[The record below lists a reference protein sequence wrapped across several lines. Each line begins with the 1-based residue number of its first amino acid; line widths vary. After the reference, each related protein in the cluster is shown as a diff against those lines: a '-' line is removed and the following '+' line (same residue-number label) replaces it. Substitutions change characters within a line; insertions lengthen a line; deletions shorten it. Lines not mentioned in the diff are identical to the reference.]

1 MKDEFKIY
9 LKNLVDT
16 ENLAKKIAKIVLPKS
31 LILIRGKLGVGKTT
45 LAKYLINS
53 LSQKN
58 IIVPSPSFPIVN
70 TYEFPQLKIWHYD
83 LYRLKKK
90 NDIFELDIEL
100 ALMDCVIIEWPEI
113 VEDLLPEKRIDIS
126 IEEDNS
132 YSRFAVVSHIRGKSD
147 QLRLKL

>member
-9 LKNLVDT
+9 LKNLADT
-16 ENLAKKIAKIVLPKS
+16 KNLAKKIAKIVLPKS

-53 LSQKN
+53 LSQKKT
-58 IIVPSPSFPIVN
+58 IVPSPSFPIVN
-70 TYEFPQLKIWHYD
+70 TYEFPELKIWHYD

-132 YSRFAVVSHIRGKSD
+132 YLRFAVVSHIRGKSD

>member
-16 ENLAKKIAKIVLPKS
+16 KNLAKKIAKIVLPKS

-45 LAKYLINS
+45 LAKYLINT
-53 LSQKN
+53 LSQKKIN
-58 IIVPSPSFPIVN
+58 VPSPSFPIVN
-70 TYEFPQLKIWHYD
+70 TYEFPELKIWHYD

-132 YSRFAVVSHIRGKSD
+132 CLRFAMVSHVRGKSD
-147 QLRLKL
+147 HLRLKL

>member
-9 LKNLVDT
+9 LKNLADT
-16 ENLAKKIAKIVLPKS
+16 KNLAKKIAKIVLPKS

-113 VEDLLPEKRIDIS
+113 VEDLLPKKRIDIS

-132 YSRFAVVSHIRGKSD
+132 YSRFAVISHIRGKSD

>member
-9 LKNLVDT
+9 LKNLADT
-16 ENLAKKIAKIVLPKS
+16 KNLAKKIAKIVLPKS

-53 LSQKN
+53 ISQKKT
-58 IIVPSPSFPIVN
+58 IVPSPSFPIVN
-70 TYEFPQLKIWHYD
+70 TYEFPELKIWHYD

-132 YSRFAVVSHIRGKSD
+132 YLRFAVVSHIRGKSD

>member
-70 TYEFPQLKIWHYD
+70 TYEFPELKIWHYD

>member
-53 LSQKN
+53 LSQKKT
-58 IIVPSPSFPIVN
+58 IVPSPSFPIVN

-113 VEDLLPEKRIDIS
+113 VEDLLPKKRIDIS

-132 YSRFAVVSHIRGKSD
+132 YSRFAVISHIRGKSD

>member
-1 MKDEFKIY
+1 MAII
-9 LKNLVDT
+9 
-16 ENLAKKIAKIVLPKS
+16 IAKIVLPKS

-53 LSQKN
+53 LSQKKT
-58 IIVPSPSFPIVN
+58 IVPSPSFPIVN
-70 TYEFPQLKIWHYD
+70 TYEFPELKIWHYD

-132 YSRFAVVSHIRGKSD
+132 YLRFAVVSHIRGKSD

>member
-9 LKNLVDT
+9 LKNLADT
-16 ENLAKKIAKIVLPKS
+16 KNLAKKIAKIVLPKS

-53 LSQKN
+53 LSQKKT
-58 IIVPSPSFPIVN
+58 IVPSPSFPIVN
-70 TYEFPQLKIWHYD
+70 TYEFPELKIWHYD

-126 IEEDNS
+126 IEEDKS
-132 YSRFAVVSHIRGKSD
+132 YLRFAVVSHIRGKSD

>member
-70 TYEFPQLKIWHYD
+70 TYEFPELKSWHYD

-113 VEDLLPEKRIDIS
+113 VEDLLPKKRIDIS

>member
-9 LKNLVDT
+9 LKNLFDT

-70 TYEFPQLKIWHYD
+70 TYEFPELKIWHYD

>member
-9 LKNLVDT
+9 LKNLADT
-16 ENLAKKIAKIVLPKS
+16 KNLAKKIAKIVLPKS

-58 IIVPSPSFPIVN
+58 YCVPSPSFPIVN
-70 TYEFPQLKIWHYD
+70 TYEFPELKIWHYD

-132 YSRFAVVSHIRGKSD
+132 YLRFAMVSHIRGKSD
-147 QLRLKL
+147 HLRLKL

>member
-70 TYEFPQLKIWHYD
+70 TYEFPELKIWHYD

-113 VEDLLPEKRIDIS
+113 VEDLLPKKRIDIS

-132 YSRFAVVSHIRGKSD
+132 YSRFAVISHIRGKSD

>member
-113 VEDLLPEKRIDIS
+113 VEDLLPKKRIDIS

-132 YSRFAVVSHIRGKSD
+132 YSRFAVISHIRGKSD

>member
-1 MKDEFKIY
+1 M
-9 LKNLVDT
+9 
-16 ENLAKKIAKIVLPKS
+16 
-31 LILIRGKLGVGKTT
+31 GKTT

-53 LSQKN
+53 LSQKKT
-58 IIVPSPSFPIVN
+58 IVPSPSFPIVN
-70 TYEFPQLKIWHYD
+70 TYEFPELKIWHYD

-132 YSRFAVVSHIRGKSD
+132 YLRFAVVSI
-147 QLRLKL
+147 